1 MDKKWQ
7 EMNSDERRA
16 ERFKKWLSPPG
27 VTFNSRKA
35 ETSYKQKVQRLI
47 DTIELKTLPDRVPVI
62 VPLGISP
69 AYNAGVDLRTVMYDY
84 RALTR
89 AFKKTI
95 RDFDLDILDI
105 FYFGWPAKVYELLDY
120 KVYNWPGHGL
130 PLDASS
136 YQFIEDEYVKADEYD
151 ALLHDA
157 VDYGQRVFLPRL
169 FGAME
174 PFRENPRLTPYNGL
188 PMGLLASFIRPDI
201 RELYKKLIR
210 AGEELSKLNKITSS
224 CRVFALKSGFP
235 ILRSGFATAPFD
247 RLGDSL
253 RGTKGIAVDMYR
265 RPEKILEFMDMV
277 TPEIIASAVAAV
289 NRSECPIVSIPLHK
303 GQDNYMSQS
312 QFEKFYWP
320 PLKKVIEGLAA
331 EGIVALVGAEGK
343 FGSRLDYVK
352 EVPKGTTI
360 WWFEETDME
369 EAQKALHGT
378 ACIAGNVPG
387 SLLAFGTP
395 QEVKDYCRRTIEGA
409 GRDGGLI
416 LHGTQSMQP
425 IDPANFQAMLDA
437 AREYGH
443 YTR

>member
-1 MDKKWQ
+1 MDKKWD
-7 EMNSDERRA
+7 EMSSEERRA

-27 VTFNSRKA
+27 VTFKSRKA
-35 ETSYKQKVQRLI
+35 EGAYKQKVQRLI
-47 DTIELKTLPDRVPVI
+47 DVIELKTPPDRVPAI
-62 VPLGISP
+62 LPLGISP
-69 AYNAGVDLRTVMYDY
+69 AYNAGFDLRTVMYDY
-84 RALTR
+84 RALAESFR
-89 AFKKTI
+89 KTI
-95 RDFDLDILDI
+95 RDFDLDVLDI

-130 PLDASS
+130 PPDASS
-136 YQFIEDEYVKADEYD
+136 YQFIEDEYLKAGEYD
-151 ALLHDA
+151 ALLHDG
-157 VDYGQRVFLPRL
+157 VDYGQRVFLPRM

-174 PFRENPRLTPYNGL
+174 PLQANPRLTPYNGL
-188 PMGLLASFIRPDI
+188 PMGFVASFTRPDI

-210 AGEELSKLNKITSS
+210 AGEELVKLNKVTGK
-224 CRVFALKSGFP
+224 CRLSALRSGFP
-235 ILRSGFATAPFD
+235 VLRSGFATAPFD

-253 RGTKGIAVDMYR
+253 RGTKGISVDLYR
-265 RPEKILEFMDMV
+265 RPEQILEFMDMV
-277 TPEIIASAVAAV
+277 TPQIVASAVAAV

-303 GQDNYMSQS
+303 GQDTYMSQS

-352 EVPKGTTI
+352 EVPKGSTI
-360 WWFEETDME
+360 WWFEETDMA
-369 EAQKALHGT
+369 EAKKALQGI

-395 QEVKDYCRRTIEGA
+395 RDVKEYCRRTIETA
-409 GRDGGLI
+409 GQGGGLI

-425 IDPANFQAMLDA
+425 INPANFQAMLDA
-437 AREYGH
+437 AREYGR
-443 YTR
+443 Y